1 MPTLDNGVK
10 VANTVALLQPQLASI
25 LQLVQAGFI
34 GVNLIRAFYKTQG
47 HDDETLD
54 AIVKS
59 CDEHIARWNSTT
71 F

>member
-1 MPTLDNGVK
+1 MPTLDTVVK
-10 VANTVALLQPQLASI
+10 VANTVALLQPQLAVI

-34 GVNLIRAFYKTQG
+34 GVQTIRAFYKSQG

-59 CDEHIARWNSTT
+59 CDAHIARWQTTT

>member
-1 MPTLDNGVK
+1 MPTLDNVVK

-25 LQLVQAGFI
+25 LQLVQAGYI

>member
-1 MPTLDNGVK
+1 MPTLDNVVK

-34 GVNLIRAFYKTQG
+34 GVNLIRAFYKSQG